1 VARRGKRLRHTYLEA
16 RLLPVESPESRIGLV
31 VPKHGQSAV
40 RRNRL
45 KRQLRERIRLQLLP
59 GLEMPGARSMD
70 IVFRAQPAAYQAS
83 VIALVE
89 ELDTIIAAIIRS
101 ATKGG

>member
-1 VARRGKRLRHTYLEA
+1 MARRGKRLRHTFLEA
-16 RLLPVESPESRIGLV
+16 RLLSAESAQSRIGLV

-45 KRQLRERIRLQLLP
+45 KRQLRERVRLGLLP
-59 GLEMPGARSMD
+59 ALNQAAIRPTD
-70 IVFRAQPAAYQAS
+70 IVIRAQPAAYRAS
-83 VIALVE
+83 AVALSE
-89 ELDTIIAAIIRS
+89 ELDAIIAAIVRS